1 MTVRPTFARVDLDAL
16 SRNFRT
22 LAGFVASARAAGGRA
37 DRPAPG
43 VIGVV
48 KANAY
53 GHGAVR
59 VGLALEA
66 AGASMLACADIA
78 EGITLRE
85 GGVTVPILIFGAL
98 SVGDVDGIFEHE
110 LTPTVSTPS
119 AAKTLEAAARRR
131 QVRLSCHLKID
142 TGMNRLGFR
151 HDQLDRTMPP
161 LAASPALAI
170 DGVYTHFA
178 TADVPDD
185 PLFGEQRLRFE
196 AARRTLAGL
205 GIRPGV
211 THMANSAAMLR
222 DERVWFDYVRPG
234 LLLYGLVPPPLA
246 TTLALEPVMSLTSTV
261 VSVKGVRPGEGVSYG
276 MRFRTDVARRI
287 AVVPA
292 GYADG
297 IDTRCGNRG
306 VVLVRGRRV
315 PIVGAVCMDMMMIDV
330 TDVEAEPGDE
340 VVIVGQQGAE
350 RLDMREIA
358 ATIGAIPWELLC
370 RIGSR
375 IERVYAGRGAVGRRR
390 DESRRE

>member
-22 LAGFVASARAAGGRA
+22 LAGFVAGSRASSGQPAGQQTGQA
-37 DRPAPG
+37 GPG

-78 EGITLRE
+78 EGVQLRE

-98 SVGDVDGIFEHE
+98 SVGDVDGIFDYE

-119 AAKTLEAAARRR
+119 AAKTLDAAATRRK
-131 QVRLSCHLKID
+131 VRLSCHLKID

-161 LAASPALAI
+161 LAASSTLAI

-185 PLFGEQRLRFE
+185 PLFGEQRTRFE
-196 AARRTLAGL
+196 QARRTLAGL
-205 GIRPGV
+205 GIRPRV

-246 TTLALEPVMSLTSTV
+246 TTLALEPVMSLASTV
-261 VSVKGVRPGEGVSYG
+261 VSVKGVRPGEGVSCASAPTWRG
-276 MRFRTDVARRI
+276 GSPWCR
-287 AVVPA
+287 PA
-292 GYADG
+292 TPTAS
-297 IDTRCGNRG
+297 T
-306 VVLVRGRRV
+306 
-315 PIVGAVCMDMMMIDV
+315 PA
-330 TDVEAEPGDE
+330 
-340 VVIVGQQGAE
+340 
-350 RLDMREIA
+350 A
-358 ATIGAIPWELLC
+358 ATAASSWSAAGA
-370 RIGSR
+370 SR
-375 IERVYAGRGAVGRRR
+375 SSAPSAWT
-390 DESRRE
+390 

>member
-1 MTVRPTFARVDLDAL
+1 VQ
-16 SRNFRT
+16 
-22 LAGFVASARAAGGRA
+22 
-37 DRPAPG
+37 
-43 VIGVV
+43 
-48 KANAY
+48 
-53 GHGAVR
+53 
-59 VGLALEA
+59 
-66 AGASMLACADIA
+66 
-78 EGITLRE
+78 LRE

-98 SVGDVDGIFEHE
+98 SVGDVDGIFDYA

-119 AAKTLEAAARRR
+119 AATTLDAAAARHK
-131 QVRLSCHLKID
+131 VRLSCHLKID

-161 LAASPALAI
+161 IAASATLAI

-185 PLFGEQRLRFE
+185 PLFGQQRTRFE
-196 AARRTLAGL
+196 QARRTLAGL
-205 GIRPGV
+205 GIRPRV

-276 MRFRTDVARRI
+276 MRFRTDVPRRI

-297 IDTRCGNRG
+297 IDTRSGNRG

-330 TDVEAEPGDE
+330 TDVEVAPGDE

-375 IERVYAGRGAVGRRR
+375 IERVYTGRGAS
-390 DESRRE
+390 SRRE